1 MPKVSCLYVFGQ
13 QVPLIFHFS
22 QLSGMFLAEKQ
33 HTCLQKL
40 FLSSKN
46 SCKEYFDEQK
56 QIKSTTAMY
65 SKLHMF
71 GGKTCHV
78 CTQLEYVFSSHVH
91 PQMQPTVEVIKTK
104 EDKIND
110 IKGKS
115 KDIVTQKLIEVLNSF
130 SLSSSARQP
139 SLNMRFYRLCDL
151 TGLRCIIAVFLKA
164 R

>member
-1 MPKVSCLYVFGQ
+1 ML
-13 QVPLIFHFS
+13 
-22 QLSGMFLAEKQ
+22 
-33 HTCLQKL
+33 
-40 FLSSKN
+40 
-46 SCKEYFDEQK
+46 
-56 QIKSTTAMY
+56 
-65 SKLHMF
+65 
-71 GGKTCHV
+71 
-78 CTQLEYVFSSHVH
+78 
-91 PQMQPTVEVIKTK
+91 PTVEVIKTK

-110 IKGKS
+110 IKAKS